1 LVEKRDFCS
10 AFAASKRRVTKPWL
24 EREDSKKQTMQ
35 SFHGKMIR
43 QAEHKEE
50 QHNDRIKTLSTA
62 ARVFTIYTVDNLSY
76 SAFIRKK
83 AFFSECD

>member
-1 LVEKRDFCS
+1 M
-10 AFAASKRRVTKPWL
+10 
-24 EREDSKKQTMQ
+24 DSKKREGTMQ
-35 SFHGKMIR
+35 SFHIKMIR
-43 QAEHKEE
+43 QVEHKEE